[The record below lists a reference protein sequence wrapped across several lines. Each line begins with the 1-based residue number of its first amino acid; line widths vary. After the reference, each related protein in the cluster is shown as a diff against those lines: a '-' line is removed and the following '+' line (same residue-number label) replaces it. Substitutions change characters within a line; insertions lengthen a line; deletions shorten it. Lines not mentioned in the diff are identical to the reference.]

1 MAFGVNLRKSSRE
14 NDLFADAV
22 YFSSFLIKSI
32 GYDWEWGTPHWRSW
46 WNVEFVFIS
55 DKPLQNAATPNNM
68 SLAVNNYQQGKV
80 QKNVESIKFLIL
92 RCPPPFFRTFR
103 HMSNLFY
110 SFAIDILQ
118 YMWNRFYLAPMKKYQ
133 CGVFF
138 CLCVFSLHVS
148 NFFVFLSL

>member
-32 GYDWEWGTPHWRSW
+32 GYDWEWGTPYWRSW

-80 QKNVESIKFLIL
+80 QKTWNLSNFSYCGAPLVN
-92 RCPPPFFRTFR
+92 CPTQPTCIAHCDLCICQLSRRWQP
-103 HMSNLFY
+103 S
-110 SFAIDILQ
+110 
-118 YMWNRFYLAPMKKYQ
+118 LALSKMFEPSHRPW
-133 CGVFF
+133 CGIWVDFF
-138 CLCVFSLHVS
+138 CKICILDV
-148 NFFVFLSL
+148 